1 MARFILVRHGQT
13 AWNRK
18 ERFRGRADLLLN
30 ATGLK
35 QAYAAAV
42 YLRDRD
48 IAEIYSSPLKRT
60 LETAKVI
67 AIQKGLPVHPLEG
80 LIDIDFGDWQGLT
93 ADEAAKRDGDLYKTW
108 LERPHEV
115 RFPGGEGLADVRER
129 VTAAAAEL
137 AARHPEETVILV
149 SHMVVCRV
157 LLCAMLGL
165 DNSHYWQV
173 GQDVCAINIFEIR
186 DGASTVSLINET
198 CHLKDLAA
206 G

>member
-1 MARFILVRHGQT
+1 MARFILVRHGET
-13 AWNRK
+13 AWNLK
-18 ERFRGRADLLLN
+18 ERFRGREDLLLN
-30 ATGLK
+30 STGLK

-42 YLRDRD
+42 YLKDRP
-48 IAEIYSSPLKRT
+48 IAATYSSPLKRT
-60 LETAKVI
+60 METARVI
-67 AIQKGLPVHPLEG
+67 ANQIGLPVQPLEG
-80 LIDIDFGDWQGLT
+80 LIDINFGEWQGLT
-93 ADEAAKRDGDLYKTW
+93 AVEAAKRDGELHRTW

-129 VTAAAAEL
+129 VTTAVDEL
-137 AARHPEETVILV
+137 AARHQEETVILV

-165 DNSHYWQV
+165 DNSRYWQV

-186 DGASTVSLINET
+186 EGVSSVSLINET
-198 CHLKDLAA
+198 CHLKGLAA